1 MARWVTELALV
12 NLPDPPSGKPL
23 LADEPRETVFFGLDS
38 LSKSRDETVRRLS
51 FPSALK
57 SPLSFGTFESSAF
70 PSGVVRLNFA
80 FDAAVGVNNL
90 SGTLNVLSR
99 GELVVN
105 VELFADSGSVS
116 SQ

>member
-1 MARWVTELALV
+1 VTELALV

-38 LSKSRDETVRRLS
+38 LSKSSDETVRRLS

-70 PSGVVRLNFA
+70 PSGVVRLNLA

>member
-1 MARWVTELALV
+1 MTELALV
-12 NLPDPPSGKPL
+12 NLPDPPSGRPL

-51 FPSALK
+51 FPSK

-70 PSGVVRLNFA
+70 PSGVVLLNLA
-80 FDAAVGVNNL
+80 FDAAVGVNKR